1 MHASKIKGHHSS
13 GWMANPE
20 GKFPKCVKWVLA
32 VLRKNIHFLNMSG
45 QPVGL
50 INQPGF
56 YIAEGMEWQLHSFLT
71 SNAALYSP
79 SLILKRQVKLWHI
92 KFLSLKQPNYNTRQ
106 VDWDVYVCVSGKFSC
121 RWIKYTW
128 AVTPFFKLEPI
139 HDVEL
144 GVRQLVPDKF
154 VCWSFDYFADGVLG
168 LGFSDFGLGTIFSG
182 RIVTDSLNCPLLSIR
197 LLGLC

>member
-32 VLRKNIHFLNMSG
+32 VLRKIIHFLNMIG
-45 QPVGL
+45 QPV
-50 INQPGF
+50 
-56 YIAEGMEWQLHSFLT
+56 
-71 SNAALYSP
+71 
-79 SLILKRQVKLWHI
+79 
-92 KFLSLKQPNYNTRQ
+92 SLKQPNYNTRQ

-154 VCWSFDYFADGVLG
+154 LFWSFDYYFADGVLG
-168 LGFSDFGLGTIFSG
+168 LGFSDFGLGTIFLG
-182 RIVTDSLNCPLLSIR
+182 QIVTDALNCP
-197 LLGLC
+197 

>member
-1 MHASKIKGHHSS
+1 MHASKIKGYHSS

-32 VLRKNIHFLNMSG
+32 VLRKIIHFLNMSG
-45 QPVGL
+45 QLVGL

-71 SNAALYSP
+71 SNAVLYSP

-106 VDWDVYVCVSGKFSC
+106 VDWDVYVCVSGEFSR
-121 RWIKYTW
+121 RWIKCTW

-139 HDVEL
+139 YDVESGSQTFGPRRICVL
-144 GVRQLVPDKF
+144 EFWLLFCGWGFGV
-154 VCWSFDYFADGVLG
+154 
-168 LGFSDFGLGTIFSG
+168 GTIFSG
-182 RIVTDSLNCPLLSIR
+182 RLVTDSLNCPVLSIR

>member
-1 MHASKIKGHHSS
+1 MHASKIKGYHSS

-32 VLRKNIHFLNMSG
+32 VLRKIIHFLNMSG

-71 SNAALYSP
+71 SNAVLYSP

-128 AVTPFFKLEPI
+128 AV
-139 HDVEL
+139 
-144 GVRQLVPDKF
+144 RQLVPDKF
-154 VCWSFDYFADGVLG
+154 VFWSFDYYFADGVLG
-168 LGFSDFGLGTIFSG
+168 LGFSDFGLGTIFLG
-182 RIVTDSLNCPLLSIR
+182 QIVTDSLNCPLLSIR
-197 LLGLC
+197 LLVLC